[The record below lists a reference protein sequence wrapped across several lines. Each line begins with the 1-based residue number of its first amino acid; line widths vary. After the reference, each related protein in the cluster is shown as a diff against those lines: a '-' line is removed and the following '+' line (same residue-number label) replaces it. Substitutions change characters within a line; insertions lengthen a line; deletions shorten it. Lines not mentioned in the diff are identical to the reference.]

1 MTNRL
6 TDGPALAVR
15 RHLCAGVASLALVA
29 MASPAFAQD
38 APARDAGARDTTG
51 GGDDIIVTAQ
61 FREQNLQDTPI
72 AITAVNAEMLESRS
86 QTRISDI
93 TAQAPNVLLQ
103 PNPSGQGNS
112 MRAFIRGIGQ
122 SDQSPSVEPGVGLY
136 VDDIY
141 FATIT
146 GSIFDLLDLDRVEI
160 LRGPQGTLAGMNS
173 IGGSVKMFSRKPTG
187 EGGYLEATLGNYN
200 RRDFRASADFTLI
213 PETLFARVSGVT
225 RHRDGHVT
233 RLDYACSHPD
243 DPDVI
248 AGRLKRE
255 ATANDCKLGELGN
268 QEMSAMRGALR
279 FVPSSSLE
287 INIIGDYTR
296 DTSETQASTLLA
308 AGEIIPG
315 ASLAY
320 QGVQY
325 DNRFVPYGPNRGD
338 TVFNDPYINYAN
350 YLDPGVTYQP
360 VDTLGTPGAPNGPF
374 QAKPASHLDAWGV
387 SGSIDIELSDTL
399 SLKSIT
405 GYRYYKSFSSSDND
419 SSPVALLQNESIFY
433 HKQFSQELRLSG
445 TALDTRLNYTL
456 GGIYYYQRT
465 TYFTR
470 EDDPFLAGI
479 YGTLDKPTFHFIQ
492 DDPMVMRNKAAFGNV
507 SFDVTEQFNL
517 TGGIRVTHEDKDY
530 TFHRLALDGVT
541 PFIVLSDPAN
551 PLNGKVGNYNG
562 TVVDYRASASYR
574 FSPAAMAYAQFATG
588 FKGGGISPRP
598 YYPQQVRGFGPEK
611 LKSYEVG
618 LKTDLLDRRL
628 RINAAA
634 FYMDYAGYQATPQIC
649 VDEDGNR
656 LPDPYAE
663 PLCGQY
669 LNVADAKVKGFELEL
684 TARPLDGL
692 TIDGSMSYLNF
703 KFGKPYIATG
713 EVEEGASRPGIGDF
727 KWSAGIQYEA
737 ILASGA
743 TLTPRVDAFYTPGY
757 CGNFACTPISSN
769 DSYTL
774 LNGRLT
780 YRTADRDWSV
790 ALEVTNITNKLYYL
804 NKFATVYAVGQ
815 PGRPREWAVT
825 VKRNF

>member
-1 MTNRL
+1 MTGIHHARGHAL
-6 TDGPALAVR
+6 RRTLFTGAAASAIALLASPALAQNNPPPQTNP
-15 RHLCAGVASLALVA
+15 
-29 MASPAFAQD
+29 PAEDEPSAQ
-38 APARDAGARDTTG
+38 
-51 GGDDIIVTAQ
+51 DIIVTAQ
-61 FREQNLQDTPI
+61 FRAQNLQDTPI
-72 AITAVNAEMLESRS
+72 AITAVTAELLEARS

-122 SDQSPSVEPGVGLY
+122 SDQSPSVEPGVGIY

-146 GSIFDLLDLDRVEI
+146 GAIFDLLDLDRVEI
-160 LRGPQGTLAGMNS
+160 LRGPQGTLSGMNS

-187 EGGYLEATLGNYN
+187 EGGYVEATVGNFH
-200 RRDFRASADFTLI
+200 RRDFRASADFALI
-213 PETLFARVSGVT
+213 PEKLFARVSGVT
-225 RHRDGHVT
+225 RNRDGHVT
-233 RLDYACSHPD
+233 RMDYACSHPN

-248 AGRLKRE
+248 SGKLKRQ

-279 FVPSSSLE
+279 WVASPAIEVNL
-287 INIIGDYTR
+287 IADYTR

-325 DNRFVPYGPNRGD
+325 NNRFVPYGPNRGD
-338 TVFNDPYINYAN
+338 TVYNDPYINYAN
-350 YLDPGVTYQP
+350 YLDPGVTYKP
-360 VDTLGTPGAPNGPF
+360 INSAGAPGDPNGPF
-374 QAKPASHLDAWGV
+374 QADPAAELDAWGV
-387 SGSIDIELSDTL
+387 SGTIDIELSDSL
-399 SLKSIT
+399 ALKSIT
-405 GYRYYKSFSSSDND
+405 GYRYYESFSSSDND
-419 SSPVALLQNESIFY
+419 SSPVALLQNESWFY

-445 TALDTRLNYTL
+445 TALDKRLSYTL

-465 TYFTR
+465 TYYTR

-479 YGTLDKPTFHFIQ
+479 YGTLAKPTFHFIQ
-492 DDPMVMRNKAAFGNV
+492 DDPMVMKNKAAFAHV
-507 SFDVTEQFNL
+507 SFDATEKLNV

-530 TFHRLALDGVT
+530 TFNRLALDGKS
-541 PFIVLSDPAN
+541 PYIVLSDPAN

-562 TVVDYRASASYR
+562 TIVDYRASASYR
-574 FSPAAMAYAQFATG
+574 FSPALMAYATFSTG

-611 LKSYEVG
+611 LKSYEIG
-618 LKTDLLDRRL
+618 FKSDLLDRRL

-634 FYMDYAGYQATPQIC
+634 FYMDYEGYQATPQIC
-649 VDEDGNR
+649 VDANGVR
-656 LPDPYAE
+656 LPAPYDT

-669 LNVADAKVKGFELEL
+669 LNVADAKVKGFEVEV
-684 TARPLDGL
+684 TARPVDGL
-692 TIDGSMSYLNF
+692 TIDASASYLDF

-713 EVEEGASRPGIGDF
+713 EVVEGASRPGIGDF
-727 KWSAGIQYEA
+727 KWSAGIQYDIPFE
-737 ILASGA
+737 SGA
-743 TLTPRVDAFYTPGY
+743 TLSPRLDAFYIPGY
-757 CGNFACTPISSN
+757 CGNFACTANARN

-780 YRTADRDWSV
+780 FRTADKDWSLSV
-790 ALEVTNITNKLYYL
+790 EVTNITNKLYYL

-815 PGRPREWAVT
+815 PGRPREYALT
-825 VKRNF
+825 LRRNF